1 MISFHQHFTIIVCFI
16 IIIMINF
23 GGVYHCVISVVG
35 VTSDCCEEA
44 ADDDLEEHEET
55 SEMVDCEDGE
65 LDLSPTLVTRLK
77 VVHGDLS
84 SLVIPDV
91 PEDW

>member
-1 MISFHQHFTIIVCFI
+1 
-16 IIIMINF
+16 MINF

-65 LDLSPTLVTRLK
+65 LDLK
-77 VVHGDLS
+77 QW
-84 SLVIPDV
+84 
-91 PEDW
+91 EY

>member
-1 MISFHQHFTIIVCFI
+1 
-16 IIIMINF
+16 MINF

-65 LDLSPTLVTRLK
+65 LDLKQWEYEIYLFDWNIPTADVVVIVT
-77 VVHGDLS
+77 
-84 SLVIPDV
+84 SLVSCLQIK
-91 PEDW
+91 